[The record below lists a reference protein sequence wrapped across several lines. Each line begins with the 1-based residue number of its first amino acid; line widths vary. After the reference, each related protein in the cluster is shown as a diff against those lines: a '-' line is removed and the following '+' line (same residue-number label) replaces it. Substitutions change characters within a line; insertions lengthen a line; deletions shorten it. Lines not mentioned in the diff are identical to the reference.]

1 MTASVRKFHNPAIG
15 RLARLAEAL
24 DASMTLAS
32 TAAEQ
37 AALNGI
43 AAVALYL
50 GLNTGSP
57 GTTTTAALANEST
70 GGTPAYARKAITWGS
85 ASGANPSVIA
95 NTNTMVFDVPASTIT
110 NFSTWTIATLGSG
123 TYEIG
128 GSLSASQIFP
138 AQGQF
143 TIAAAGLTIQAS

>member
-1 MTASVRKFHNPAIG
+1 
-15 RLARLAEAL
+15 
-24 DASMTLAS
+24 MTLAS

-50 GLNTGSP
+50 GINTGSP
-57 GTTTTAALANEST
+57 GTTTSAALANELS
-70 GGTPAYARKAITWGS
+70 GGSPAYARTAITWGA

-95 NTNTMVFDVPASTIT
+95 NTNSMTVNVPASTIT
-110 NFSTWTIATLGSG
+110 NFSTWTIATLASG

-128 GSLSASQIFP
+128 GALSASQVFST
-138 AQGQF
+138 QGTF
-143 TIAAAGLTIQAS
+143 TIAAAGLTVQAS